1 MSISLD
7 PVALRLVR
15 VTEKAPP
22 DLTFAGLR
30 TAIAT
35 EPLIEMMPA
44 AHGDHVSALGFALAW
59 ALMASDGGL
68 IFWAAP
74 EQDFFEDGLPN
85 AEGLAQFGM
94 PLERLLLVRAQSQK
108 DALWAT
114 EQALSTP
121 GIIALCAVTPSKKG
135 VSLTETRRLL
145 LMAEHYRTRCLL
157 LRLDAAGSSAARAR
171 WKVSSAPSQA
181 QDDELGPPSFSV
193 QLTRNRAGPTGISFN
208 LRWSI
213 HDHAFHLLEDR
224 IALDGPLDGPVATE
238 APLRPADPF
247 RHGLTG

>member
-1 MSISLD
+1 MSIPLD

-22 DLTFAGLR
+22 DLTFEGLR
-30 TAIAT
+30 QTIAPA
-35 EPLIEMMPA
+35 PLIEVMPA

-59 ALMASDGGL
+59 ALMASEGGL

-121 GIIALCAVTPSKKG
+121 GIVALCAITPSKKG
-135 VSLTETRRLL
+135 INLTETRRLL

-171 WKVSSAPSQA
+171 WRVSARPSEGEE
-181 QDDELGPPSFSV
+181 DELGPPAFHV
-193 QLTRNRAGPTGISFN
+193 QLTRNRAGPHNLSFN

-213 HDHAFHLLEDR
+213 HDHAFHLMEDR
-224 IALDGPLDGPVATE
+224 ITLDAPLVGPLAAEAAGGQV
-238 APLRPADPF
+238 APLRQDF
-247 RHGLTG
+247 G

>member
-22 DLTFAGLR
+22 DLTFEGLR
-30 TAIAT
+30 SALAPA
-35 EPLIEMMPA
+35 PLIEVMPA
-44 AHGDHVSALGFALAW
+44 TYGDHISALGFALAW
-59 ALMASDGGL
+59 ALMASEGGL

-85 AEGLAQFGM
+85 AEGLAQFGL
-94 PLERLLLVRAQSQK
+94 PLDRLLLVRAQSQK

-121 GIIALCAVTPSKKG
+121 GIVALCAVSPSKKG
-135 VSLTETRRLL
+135 VGLTETRRLL

-157 LRLDAAGSSAARAR
+157 LRLDAADASAARAR
-171 WKVSSAPSQA
+171 WQVSAAPSEA
-181 QDDELGPPSFSV
+181 EEDELGPPAFKV
-193 QLTRNRAGPTGISFN
+193 RLTRNRAGPQNLSFN

-213 HDHAFHLLEDR
+213 HDHAFHLMENR
-224 IALDGPLDGPVATE
+224 ITLDGDLAAE
-238 APLRPADPF
+238 APLRPADAV
-247 RHGLTG
+247 RESA

>member
-1 MSISLD
+1 MSIPLD

-22 DLTFAGLR
+22 DLTFEGLR
-30 TAIAT
+30 SAIAPA
-35 EPLIEMMPA
+35 PLIEVMPA

-59 ALMASDGGL
+59 ALMASEGGL

-121 GIIALCAVTPSKKG
+121 GIVALCAITPSRKA
-135 VSLTETRRLL
+135 VTLTETRRLL

-157 LRLDAAGSSAARAR
+157 LRLDAPGSSAARAR
-171 WKVSSAPSQA
+171 WQVRSVPSEGEE
-181 QDDELGPPSFSV
+181 DELGPPSFGV
-193 QLTRNRAGPTGISFN
+193 QLTRNRAGPQNLSFN

-213 HDHAFHLLEDR
+213 HDHAFHLMENR
-224 IALDGPLDGPVATE
+224 ITLDGNLAAE
-238 APLRPADPF
+238 AAVRPADPV
-247 RHGLTG
+247 RESLAR

>member
-1 MSISLD
+1 MSVPLD

-22 DLTFAGLR
+22 DLTFEGLR
-30 TAIAT
+30 ASIVPA
-35 EPLIEMMPA
+35 PLIEVVPA
-44 AHGDHVSALGFALAW
+44 AYGDHVAALGFALAW
-59 ALMASDGGL
+59 ALMASKGGL
-68 IFWAAP
+68 IVWAAP

-85 AEGLAQFGM
+85 AEGLAQFGL

-121 GIIALCAVTPSKKG
+121 GVFALCAVTPSRKG
-135 VSLTETRRLL
+135 LGLTETRRLL
-145 LMAEHYRTRCLL
+145 LAAEHHRTRCLL

-171 WKVSSAPSQA
+171 WRVSAAPSQGEEN
-181 QDDELGPPSFSV
+181 ELGPPAFAV
-193 QLTRNRAGPTGISFN
+193 HLARNRAGPQNLSFN

-213 HDHAFHLLEDR
+213 HDHAFHLLEDG
-224 IALDGPLDGPVATE
+224 ITLDGRVAAE
-238 APLRPADPF
+238 APHGPADPV
-247 RHGLTG
+247 RQGLAG

>member
-1 MSISLD
+1 MSIPLD

-22 DLTFAGLR
+22 DLTFEGLR
-30 TAIAT
+30 TSIAPA
-35 EPLIEMMPA
+35 PLIEVMPG

-59 ALMASDGGL
+59 ALMASEGGL

-74 EQDFFEDGLPN
+74 EEDFFEDGLPN

-94 PLERLLLVRAQSQK
+94 PLDRLLLVRAQSQK

-121 GIIALCAVTPSKKG
+121 GIVALCAITPSKKG
-135 VSLTETRRLL
+135 VSLTDTRRLL

-171 WKVSSAPSQA
+171 WRISAAPSQA
-181 QDDELGPPSFSV
+181 EEDELGPPSFAV
-193 QLTRNRAGPTGISFN
+193 HLARNRAGPHGLSFN
-208 LRWSI
+208 LRWSV
-213 HDHAFHLLEDR
+213 HDHAFHLMEDR
-224 IALDGPLDGPVATE
+224 ITLDGNLAAE
-238 APLRPADPF
+238 APLRPADPV
-247 RHGLTG
+247 RESLGR

>member
-1 MSISLD
+1 MSIPLD

-15 VTEKAPP
+15 VAEKAPP
-22 DLTFAGLR
+22 DLTFEGLR
-30 TAIAT
+30 MSIAPA
-35 EPLIEMMPA
+35 PLIEVMPA
-44 AHGDHVSALGFALAW
+44 THGDHVSALGYALAW

-74 EQDFFEDGLPN
+74 EEDFFEDGLPN

-94 PLERLLLVRAQSQK
+94 PLDRLLLVRAQSQK

-135 VSLTETRRLL
+135 LSLTDTRRLL
-145 LMAEHYRTRCLL
+145 LMAERYRTRCLL

-171 WKVSSAPSQA
+171 WRVSAAPSQA
-181 QDDELGPPSFSV
+181 EEDELGPPAFSV
-193 QLTRNRAGPTGISFN
+193 QLARNRAVPHGLSFN
-208 LRWSI
+208 LRWSV
-213 HDHAFHLLEDR
+213 HDHAFHLMEDR
-224 IALDGPLDGPVATE
+224 ITLDGNLAAE
-238 APLRPADPF
+238 APPGPADPV
-247 RHGLTG
+247 RESLGR

>member
-22 DLTFAGLR
+22 ERTFEGLR
-30 TAIAT
+30 TSISPA
-35 EPLIEMMPA
+35 PLIEVVPA
-44 AHGDHVSALGFALAW
+44 AYGDHVSALGFALAW
-59 ALMASDGGL
+59 ALMASAGGL

-85 AEGLAQFGM
+85 AEGLAQFGL
-94 PLERLLLVRAQSQK
+94 PLERLLLVRAQTQK

-121 GIIALCAVTPSKKG
+121 GIFALCAIKPSKKD

-171 WKVSSAPSQA
+171 WRVSAAPSQA
-181 QDDELGPPSFSV
+181 EEDELGPPAFSV
-193 QLTRNRAGPTGISFN
+193 QLTRNRAGPHGLSFN
-208 LRWSI
+208 LRWSV
-213 HDHAFHLLEDR
+213 HDHAFHLMEDR
-224 IALDGPLDGPVATE
+224 ITLDGHLAAE
-238 APLRPADPF
+238 AALRPADPV
-247 RHGLTG
+247 RESRAR

>member
-1 MSISLD
+1 MSIPLD

-22 DLTFAGLR
+22 DVSFEGLR
-30 TAIAT
+30 GSLAP
-35 EPLIEMMPA
+35 EPLIEIMPA

-59 ALMASDGGL
+59 ALMASEGGL

-74 EQDFFEDGLPN
+74 EEDFFEDGLPN
-85 AEGLAQFGM
+85 TEGLAQFGM
-94 PLERLLLVRAQSQK
+94 PLDRLLLVRAQSQK

-121 GIIALCAVTPSKKG
+121 GIVALCAITPSKKPI
-135 VSLTETRRLL
+135 SLTDTRRLL

-171 WKVSSAPSQA
+171 WRISAAPSQA
-181 QDDELGPPSFSV
+181 EEEELGPPAFAV
-193 QLTRNRAGPTGISFN
+193 ELARNRTGPHGLKFN

-224 IALDGPLDGPVATE
+224 ITMDGNLAAE
-238 APLRPADPF
+238 APLRPADPI
-247 RHGLTG
+247 RQGHAG

>member
-1 MSISLD
+1 MSIELD

-22 DLTFAGLR
+22 DLTFEGLR
-30 TAIAT
+30 SSLAPT
-35 EPLIEMMPA
+35 PLIEVMPA
-44 AHGDHVSALGFALAW
+44 TYGDHVSALGFALAW
-59 ALMASDGGL
+59 ALMASEGGL

-85 AEGLAQFGM
+85 AEGLAQFGI
-94 PLERLLLVRAQSQK
+94 PLDRLLLVRAQTQK

-121 GIIALCAVTPSKKG
+121 GIFALCAISPSKKG
-135 VSLTETRRLL
+135 VGLTETRRLL

-157 LRLDAAGSSAARAR
+157 LRLDAADASAARAR
-171 WKVSSAPSQA
+171 WQVRAAPSEGEE
-181 QDDELGPPSFSV
+181 DELGPPAFSV
-193 QLTRNRAGPTGISFN
+193 RLTRNRAGPHNLSFN

-213 HDHAFHLLEDR
+213 HDHAFHLMENR
-224 IALDGPLDGPVATE
+224 VALDGDLVSST
-238 APLRPADPF
+238 PLRPADTV
-247 RHGLTG
+247 RESA

>member
-1 MSISLD
+1 MSIPLD

-22 DLTFAGLR
+22 ELTFEGLR
-30 TAIAT
+30 QTMAPA
-35 EPLIEMMPA
+35 PLIEVMPA

-59 ALMASDGGL
+59 ALMASEGGL

-74 EQDFFEDGLPN
+74 EQDLFEDGLPN
-85 AEGLAQFGM
+85 AEGLAQFGI
-94 PLERLLLVRAQSQK
+94 PLERLLLVRAQSQQ

-121 GIIALCAVTPSKKG
+121 GIFALCAITPSRKG

-145 LMAEHYRTRCLL
+145 LTAEHYRTRCLL

-171 WKVSSAPSQA
+171 WRVRAAPSQGEEI
-181 QDDELGPPSFSV
+181 ELGPPAFAV
-193 QLTRNRAGPTGISFN
+193 HLARNRAGPHDLSFN

-213 HDHAFHLLEDR
+213 HDHAFHLLEDG
-224 IALDGPLDGPVATE
+224 ITLDGLVAAE
-238 APLRPADPF
+238 APRRPAHPV
-247 RHGLTG
+247 RQGAAG

>member
-1 MSISLD
+1 MSIPLD

-22 DLTFAGLR
+22 ELTFEGLR
-30 TAIAT
+30 KAIAPA
-35 EPLIEMMPA
+35 PLIEVMPA
-44 AHGDHVSALGFALAW
+44 ANGDHVSALGFALAW

-94 PLERLLLVRAQSQK
+94 PLERLLLVRAQSQQ

-121 GIIALCAVTPSKKG
+121 GIFALCAITPSKRG
-135 VSLTETRRLL
+135 ISLTETRRLL
-145 LMAEHYRTRCLL
+145 LTAEHYRTRCLL

-171 WKVSSAPSQA
+171 WRVSATPSKGEEN
-181 QDDELGPPSFSV
+181 ELGPPAFAV
-193 QLTRNRAGPTGISFN
+193 HLTRNRAGPHDLSFH
-208 LRWSI
+208 LRWSV
-213 HDHAFHLLEDR
+213 HDHAFHLMEDR
-224 IALDGPLDGPVATE
+224 ITLDGLVATQ
-238 APLRPADPF
+238 APLGPAAALRAGF
-247 RHGLTG
+247 AG

>member
-1 MSISLD
+1 MSHSFD

-22 DLTFAGLR
+22 DTTFEGLR
-30 TAIAT
+30 ASIAPA
-35 EPLIEMMPA
+35 PLIEVIPA
-44 AHGDHVSALGFALAW
+44 TYGDHISALGFSLAW
-59 ALMASDGGL
+59 ALMASEGGL
-68 IFWAAP
+68 IFWAAA

-94 PLERLLLVRAQSQK
+94 PLDRLLLVRTNSQK
-108 DALWAT
+108 EALWAT

-121 GIIALCAVTPSKKG
+121 GIFALCAITPSKKG
-135 VSLTETRRLL
+135 VGLTETRRLL

-171 WKVSSAPSQA
+171 WRVAAAPSEA
-181 QDDELGPPSFSV
+181 EEDELGAPSFSV
-193 QLTRNRAGPTGISFN
+193 HLARNRAGPHNLDFN

-213 HDHAFHLLEDR
+213 HDHAFHLMEER
-224 IALDGPLDGPVATE
+224 REITLDGGVAAE
-238 APLRPADPF
+238 APLRPADPG
-247 RHGLTG
+247 RQSA

>member
-1 MSISLD
+1 MSIPLD

-22 DLTFAGLR
+22 ELTFEGLR
-30 TAIAT
+30 KAIAPA
-35 EPLIEMMPA
+35 PLMEVMPA

-59 ALMASDGGL
+59 ALMASEGGL

-94 PLERLLLVRAQSQK
+94 PLERLLLVRAQSQQ

-121 GIIALCAVTPSKKG
+121 GIFALCAITPSKKG
-135 VSLTETRRLL
+135 ISLTETRRLL
-145 LMAEHYRTRCLL
+145 LAAEHYRTRCLL

-171 WKVSSAPSQA
+171 WRVSATPSKGEET
-181 QDDELGPPSFSV
+181 ELGPPAFAV
-193 QLTRNRAGPTGISFN
+193 HLARNRAGPHDLSFH
-208 LRWSI
+208 LRWSV
-213 HDHAFHLLEDR
+213 HDHAFHLMEDR
-224 IALDGPLDGPVATE
+224 ITLDGLVASETPSGSV
-238 APLRPADPF
+238 AAF
-247 RHGLTG
+247 RRGLAG

>member
-1 MSISLD
+1 MSIPLD

-22 DLTFAGLR
+22 DLTFEGLR
-30 TAIAT
+30 TSLAPA
-35 EPLIEMMPA
+35 PLIEMMPA

-59 ALMASDGGL
+59 ALMASEGGL

-94 PLERLLLVRAQSQK
+94 PLDRLLLVRAQSQK

-121 GIIALCAVTPSKKG
+121 GIIALCAITPSKKG
-135 VSLTETRRLL
+135 VNLTETRRLL

-171 WKVSSAPSQA
+171 WRVRARPSEA
-181 QDDELGPPSFSV
+181 EEDELGPPAFTV
-193 QLTRNRAGPTGISFN
+193 ELTRNRAGPHNLSFD
-208 LRWSI
+208 LRWSV
-213 HDHAFHLLEDR
+213 HDHAFHLMEDR
-224 IALDGPLDGPVATE
+224 IALDGLVAAET
-238 APLRPADPF
+238 AGGQGDAIRQDFA
-247 RHGLTG
+247 